1 MGHRHTPEEFL
12 SARGIYRAP
21 VGASPRPARRH
32 ETAPVTPAATSEA
45 TTGVTTGVGPQS
57 VSVRAALFALHFY
70 KAYLS
75 ILMAGSCRYQ
85 PTCSQFTYEAIARFG
100 VLRGSWL
107 GFLRLLRCQPFS
119 RRFGFDPVPEEWRGS
134 SDVSTHKEAHS

>member
-1 MGHRHTPEEFL
+1 LTGPEIIGEV
-12 SARGIYRAP
+12 AP
-21 VGASPRPARRH
+21 RQVAF
-32 ETAPVTPAATSEA
+32 EEVELAPSIHPLCSYSF
-45 TTGVTTGVGPQS
+45 P
-57 VSVRAALFALHFY
+57 VRAALFALRFY

-75 ILMAGSCRYQ
+75 MLMAGSCRFQ

-119 RRFGFDPVPEEWRGS
+119 RRFGIDPVPDEWPVRS
-134 SDVSTHKEAHS
+134 ADLSNHKEAHS